1 MTEYPYHQLI
11 SPFTCF
17 PIMPPTPIP
26 PAIAIL
32 VCFCK
37 FGYIRHLVEVEFA
50 GFVVVVVIDSFHS
63 QGLYLLSQMAGFP
76 FKADNLHC
84 MHTPHF
90 LHPGI
95 CSQIQLFP
103 PLSYCE

>member
-1 MTEYPYHQLI
+1 MTESPYHQLI

-37 FGYIRHLVEVEFA
+37 FDYRRHLVEVESA
-50 GFVVVVVIDSFHS
+50 GFVVVIDSFHS
-63 QGLYLLSQMAGFP
+63 QCLRLLSQMAGFP

-95 CSQIQLFP
+95 CSQILRLFL